1 MNENRARAK
10 PRVKAADHYLL
21 RDQAVR
27 ARAYIRITPKD
38 PVEQNKLGEEMVHWV
53 FNTPTYVLEE
63 FPISL
68 HMAPSYFYRMAETN
82 DYFANCLNLAR
93 MVIAAR
99 LQNEW
104 RAKNIEREYALRLL
118 PLYHEEFKEFT
129 LSKIM
134 RDSQGKEL
142 ARLTVVIPNLEA
154 TTEAITEKKDDQA

>member
-1 MNENRARAK
+1 MSEKRSSAK
-10 PRVKAADHYLL
+10 PRVKSSDNNLL

-27 ARAYIRITPKD
+27 ARAYIRITPKNAA
-38 PVEQNKLGEEMVHWV
+38 EQNRLGEEMVHWV
-53 FNTPTYVLEE
+53 FNTHTYALEE

-82 DYFANCLNLAR
+82 DYFAHCLNLAR

-104 RAKNIEREYALRLL
+104 RTKNIEREYALRLL

-129 LSKIM
+129 LAKIM

-154 TTEAITEKKDDQA
+154 TAEAVTEKKDE